1 MHLRGG
7 MFTVQDLKSKQ
18 DMQQII
24 QLILAKQKLI
34 RLTDHCRNRTEET
47 ERCDR
52 RRSLIREQQWDE
64 WIWKDMTPQKFMEVI
79 KNYGDCGKWRPK
91 DVHLEGVLLAAMK
104 LQPRMWFQQIPRA
117 TFKLSMYKSVLKRCS
132 NVSVPKPKTGI
143 RTPLSFYKWHL
154 SWNVCVC
161 IHTDFFGI
169 ECLSNSAFN
178 NLLAAIKPF

>member
-1 MHLRGG
+1 MHLRCR
-7 MFTVQDLKSKQ
+7 MCTVQDLKSKQ

-34 RLTDHCRNRTEET
+34 RLTDHCRNRTEEK

-52 RRSLIREQQWDE
+52 RRVLIREQQWDE
-64 WIWKDMTPQKFMEVI
+64 WIWKDMTPQKCMEVI

-91 DVHLEGVLLAAMK
+91 DVHLQQWK
-104 LQPRMWFQQIPRA
+104 LQPRMWFQHIPRA
-117 TFKLSMYKSVLKRCS
+117 TFKLSMYKSVLKRWS

-143 RTPLSFYKWHL
+143 RTPLSFYKRHL

-169 ECLSNSAFN
+169 ECLSNLAFN